1 MAKRTKYPIHSDF
14 KKWSHFNPPL
24 KRFMVPTMQR
34 LMSLLFLCEK
44 STKQL
49 KVEKKRIPVGN
60 GDTIR
65 ALWYCPKDVGD
76 NAPCLIYYHGGGFV
90 IPPAPYQFNLAKEYA
105 LRARCK
111 MLFVDYRLAP
121 KYKFPTAPEDC
132 YAAYMW
138 VIENADELKI
148 DPTHI
153 AVAGDSAGGQL
164 STVVCLMAQER
175 GQALPCCQMM
185 IYPAVGGV
193 ETESMKMFTDTPMC
207 NSKDVEYYTNYYVA
221 GALIENPVY
230 CSPIEAES
238 LQGLPDAY
246 IETAEFDCLRDEAI
260 LYAERLEQFGVHV
273 ELHNTKGTM
282 HGFDIVLQS
291 PIVRECMDNR
301 VAFFTRNFS
310 KKPTIK

>member
-1 MAKRTKYPIHSDF
+1 
-14 KKWSHFNPPL
+14 
-24 KRFMVPTMQR
+24 
-34 LMSLLFLCEK
+34 MSLLFLCEK

-49 KVEKKRIPVGN
+49 KVEKKRISVGN
-60 GDTIR
+60 DTIR
-65 ALWYCPKDVGD
+65 ALWYCPKDVEN

-90 IPPAPYQFNLAKEYA
+90 IPPAPYHFSLAKEYA

-121 KYKFPTAPEDC
+121 KHKFPTAPEDC
-132 YAAYMW
+132 YAAYLW
-138 VIENADELKI
+138 VIENAHELGI
-148 DPTHI
+148 DPSRI

-207 NSKDVEYYTNYYVA
+207 NSKDVEKYSKYYMA
-221 GALIENPVY
+221 GASIENPVY
-230 CSPIEAES
+230 CSPIAAES
-238 LQGLPDAY
+238 LKGLPAAY

-260 LYAERLEQFGVHV
+260 VYAERLEQFGVPV

-282 HGFDIVLQS
+282 HGFDIVLKS
-291 PIVRECMDNR
+291 PIVRECVDNR
-301 VAFFTRNFS
+301 VAFLTRNFS
-310 KKPTIK
+310 THANK